1 MVKDLLLEASEN
13 ASVDDNFMVKSVSK
27 NIGTNGKPYL
37 SIILQDV
44 TGNLD
49 AKKWEVSDSDLNII
63 VPGQI
68 IGVQGVLLKYRGKP
82 QLKISNV
89 FQCSQS
95 MIDRSKYTQTAPLS
109 RELMIQE
116 VRDFIDKIKDKDI
129 KAVCEGVLKDNWE
142 SYITFPAAKTIHQ
155 AYETGLLFHSLSV
168 CKIGYSIAKLYPD
181 LFDMDYVIAGCLM
194 HDIGKV
200 QEFNGPVGT
209 EYTRIGKLE
218 SHIQIG
224 AMIVN
229 RKCLE
234 LHISQEKTD
243 LLTHIIL
250 SHHGVP
256 EYGSPIVPKTPEA
269 YLVHVADDT
278 DAKCDV
284 MRTALKG
291 IKPGEFTP
299 GIKAMDG
306 NEFYKKIGE

>member
-1 MVKDLLLEASEN
+1 MVKN
-13 ASVDDNFMVKSVSK
+13 VSK
-27 NIGTNGKPYL
+27 NVGTNGKTYL
-37 SIILQDV
+37 SVILQDV
-44 TGNLD
+44 TGNMD
-49 AKKWEVSDSDLNII
+49 AKKWEVSDSDLAIL

-68 IGVQGVLLKYRGKP
+68 VGVNGILTRYRGKA
-82 QLKISNV
+82 QLKIMNV
-89 FQCSQS
+89 YQCSQA
-95 MIDRSKYTQTAPLS
+95 MIDKTKYTQTAPLPK
-109 RELMIQE
+109 EEMIKE
-116 VRDFIDKIKDKDI
+116 VNGFLSKIKDPDI
-129 KAVCEGVLKDNWE
+129 KGVCQGVLKDNWE
-142 SYITFPAAKTIHQ
+142 RYITFPAAKSIHQ
-155 AYETGLLFHSLSV
+155 AYEAGLLFHSLSV
-168 CKIGYSIAKLYPD
+168 CRIGYAIANLYPD
-181 LFDMDYVIAGCLM
+181 LFDLDYVIAGSLL

-200 QEFNGPVGT
+200 EEFNGPVGT
-209 EYTRIGKLE
+209 EYTRRGKLE

-234 LHISQEKTD
+234 LKISAEKTD

-284 MRTALKG
+284 MRTALKE

-299 GIKAMDG
+299 GVKAMDG
-306 NEFYKKIGE
+306 NEFYKRKSE